1 MNLIKDQRPD
11 IDKIYLHTKDLF
23 KSNYQLPIN
32 GREKVEIKKLKYL
45 KAFIDYSPPID
56 DVYEKLEGYYSTN
69 KRRVLTAFDDMIG
82 DIESN
87 KRLRSILNSI
97 KVLVFFEKKTS
108 KKKHLC
114 RHDKNYCYFC
124 KLNIP
129 VINLIVGSR
138 I

>member
-32 GREKVEIKKLKYL
+32 GREKVEIKKLKHL

-56 DVYEKLEGYYSTN
+56 DVYEKLEDYYSTN
-69 KRRVLTAFDDMIG
+69 KRRVLTVFDDLIG

-97 KVLVFFEKKTS
+97 KVLVFFEKKNIE
-108 KKKHLC
+108 KKALV
-114 RHDKNYCYFC
+114 
-124 KLNIP
+124 P
-129 VINLIVGSR
+129 SW
-138 I
+138 